1 MRKRLIVIEIC
12 ILAAITRCTADPIP
26 YPSYPSYP
34 SCPSYSYAPSESYDP
49 SDLPDPSSLSETSI
63 ASEAE
68 TEKKGPEIVSGNMY
82 EITANNFIEGLSHD
96 FSPEEIEVWKEAIEN
111 DGFSKKYSH
120 MGECRYMIHLYDT
133 KGVEVEEYFLDDNGR
148 LYDLE
153 GMYVANNAVDE
164 MLGEIVKT
172 E

>member
-1 MRKRLIVIEIC
+1 MRKRLIVIAIC
-12 ILAAITRCTADPIP
+12 VLVVATGCTANSIP
-26 YPSYPSYP
+26 DSP
-34 SCPSYSYAPSESYDP
+34 ESTVSTVSSVLP
-49 SDLPDPSSLSETSI
+49 DLSGLSDPSSLSEI
-63 ASEAE
+63 PIISEAE
-68 TEKKGPEIVSGNMY
+68 TEEKGLEIVSGNMY
-82 EITANNFIEGLSHD
+82 EITANNFVEGLSHD

-133 KGVEVEEYFLDDNGR
+133 NGVEVKEYLLDDNSR

>member
-1 MRKRLIVIEIC
+1 MRKRLIVIELC
-12 ILAAITRCTADPIP
+12 ILAAITGCTADPIP

-49 SDLPDPSSLSETSI
+49 SDLPDPSSLSEIPIS
-63 ASEAE
+63 SEAE
-68 TEKKGPEIVSGNMY
+68 TEEKELEIVSGNMY
-82 EITANNFIEGLSHD
+82 EITANNFVEGLSHD

-133 KGVEVEEYFLDDNGR
+133 NGVEVKEYLLDDNSR

-153 GMYVANNAVDE
+153 GMYVANDAVDE

>member
-1 MRKRLIVIEIC
+1 MRKRLIVLSLC
-12 ILAAITRCTADPIP
+12 VLVVITGCTADPIP

-82 EITANNFIEGLSHD
+82 
-96 FSPEEIEVWKEAIEN
+96 EIEVWKEAIEN